1 MDRRERDIGLD
12 GAVMAAFEGLQS
24 GLWTAL
30 PCQVTTAL
38 DTAKRTVTLQP
49 LIKAKAQNADGSFE
63 WISLPVIPDVPVI
76 FPEGGG
82 VTLTFPVKPGDE
94 CLAIFACRCI
104 DSWWQSGGQ
113 QIQPDLRMHDLS
125 DGFALVGIASVPRVI
140 ANISTSAAQL
150 RSNDGQAFVEVN
162 PTTHAI
168 RAQTTGSIDGQA
180 GGNITMQA
188 TGTVTL
194 RGASIVL
201 DGPVSATST
210 IVATGNVTGA
220 GKSLATHVHSGVQSG
235 PSNTGA
241 PV

>member
-24 GLWTAL
+24 GVWTAL
-30 PCQVTTAL
+30 PCQVISNL
-38 DTAKRTVTLQP
+38 DPAKRTVSLQP
-49 LIKAKAQNADGSFE
+49 LIKSRAQNADGSFE
-63 WISLPVIPDVPVI
+63 WVSLPVIPDVPVV

-82 VTLTFPVKPGDE
+82 VTLTFPVKAGDE

-150 RSNDGQAFVEVN
+150 RSNDGAAFVEVN
-162 PTTHAI
+162 PTSHAVTV
-168 RAQTTGSIDGQA
+168 QTTGPVNATGSSITASASDRIDLNAPNGVWANGKRIDVHQHGGVTA
-180 GGNITMQA
+180 GGAN
-188 TGTVTL
+188 
-194 RGASIVL
+194 
-201 DGPVSATST
+201 TS
-210 IVATGNVTGA
+210 NN
-220 GKSLATHVHSGVQSG
+220 L
-235 PSNTGA
+235 
-241 PV
+241 